1 MRHQPIPTRLRHD
14 TIFNIKAHFQLL
26 DLTTCKL
33 SFFLKGNAWDLY
45 PAYLELH
52 CSRKVYMVM
61 ASQDSIQTAL
71 HPSTN
76 KSASFKFLT
85 SHERESTETSSVND
99 ENTISSEHR
108 PPPSDSI
115 QEGYLC
121 TAYSDVDSKQFIIS
135 SNQSVRTVAFSWQY

>member
-1 MRHQPIPTRLRHD
+1 MHGIYTQHI
-14 TIFNIKAHFQLL
+14 
-26 DLTTCKL
+26 
-33 SFFLKGNAWDLY
+33 S
-45 PAYLELH
+45 ELH

-76 KSASFKFLT
+76 KSTSFKFLT
-85 SHERESTETSSVND
+85 SHERESRETSSVND